1 MYRHDICLAR
11 SNEFKFFMLLLVSFW
26 RNFFF
31 WLGLWTYLTAMERN
45 TASEH
50 TGRVSLWI
58 FLAINFRVNF
68 LLF

>member
-31 WLGLWTYLTAMERN
+31 LVGAMDIFDCN
-45 TASEH
+45 GKEH
-50 TGRVSLWI
+50 CIRAYG
-58 FLAINFRVNF
+58 
-68 LLF
+68 